1 MTATLLYCSALIITA
16 LALTRREFKKLAY
29 VKR

>member
-1 MTATLLYCSALIITA
+1 MTTPLIFCLTLILVGF
-16 LALTRREFKKLAY
+16 ALTRREFQKLAY

>member
-1 MTATLLYCSALIITA
+1 MTTTLILCLTLVLVGI
-16 LALTRREFKKLAY
+16 ALTRREFQKLAY